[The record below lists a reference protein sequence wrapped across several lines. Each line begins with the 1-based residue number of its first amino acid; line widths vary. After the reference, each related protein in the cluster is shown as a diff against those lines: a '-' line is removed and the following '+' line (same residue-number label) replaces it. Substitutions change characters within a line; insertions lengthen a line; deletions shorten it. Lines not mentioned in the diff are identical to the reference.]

1 MEQNIVNEAALKDR
15 DYTVIIDKSG
25 SMHVTDTPQG
35 SRWKSAFETTLG
47 FAHKMATLDPDG
59 LTLYLFNNMFK
70 RHDNVKPDAIQ
81 NVWDEH
87 NPSGSTN
94 LAAVLKDSLDNFFYR
109 KERNEIKANGEIILV
124 VTDGVP
130 DDEKLVQDH
139 IVAATKK
146 MTNEKEL
153 GILFLQVGQDPTA
166 TQYLQKLDDDLVA
179 KAGAKWDIV
188 DTKTYEQIGNMSLT
202 QVLLDAIN
210 D

>member
-1 MEQNIVNEAALKDR
+1 
-15 DYTVIIDKSG
+15 
-25 SMHVTDTPQG
+25 
-35 SRWKSAFETTLG
+35 
-47 FAHKMATLDPDG
+47 
-59 LTLYLFNNMFK
+59 
-70 RHDNVKPDAIQ
+70 
-81 NVWDEH
+81 
-87 NPSGSTN
+87 
-94 LAAVLKDSLDNFFYR
+94 
-109 KERNEIKANGEIILV
+109 
-124 VTDGVP
+124 
-130 DDEKLVQDH
+130 
-139 IVAATKK
+139 VAATKK